1 VSRLTA
7 TSKKSLS
14 QYRNRFLGWG
24 LGLVQTLF
32 SMLLITYLCLILLE
46 TIFEGSVSSHINL
59 NHLLIIVIVVGVA
72 AVLMA
77 PSKAEGVERERLT
90 FKSTFIIICAGIGG
104 AAIIWYK
111 TEEIGWLAHVIS
123 AVSGVLII
131 LLSML
136 AWGRGKE
143 EANEEGNS

>member
-24 LGLVQTLF
+24 LELVQTLF
-32 SMLLITYLCLILLE
+32 ATLLITFLLLILLE
-46 TIFEGSVSSHINL
+46 TIFEGSVSSYINL

-72 AVLMA
+72 ALLTA
-77 PSKAEGVERERLT
+77 PSKAEDAKGEPLT
-90 FKSTFIIICAGIGG
+90 AKGIFIIICAGIAG
-104 AAIIWYK
+104 AAAVWYK
-111 TEEIGWLAHVIS
+111 TQEIGWLSYVIS
-123 AVSGVLII
+123 AVSGGLIV

-136 AWGRGKE
+136 IWRGD
-143 EANEEGNS
+143 EEGGE